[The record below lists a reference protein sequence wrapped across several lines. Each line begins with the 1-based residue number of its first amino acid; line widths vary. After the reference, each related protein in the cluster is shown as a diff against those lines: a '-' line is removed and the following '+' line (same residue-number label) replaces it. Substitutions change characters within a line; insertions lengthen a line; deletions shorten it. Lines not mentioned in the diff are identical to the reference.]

1 MAKKTNTI
9 RIAQST
15 LRMEAEALMQLAE
28 HIDRSFD
35 VVCQMILKS
44 KGRLVITGIGKSA
57 NIAQKLVA
65 TFNSTGQP
73 SIFMH
78 AADAI
83 HGDLGNVQKDDMVLC
98 ISKSGDSPEIK
109 VLVPLVK
116 SLGNPL
122 IGMAANAKSFLG
134 VHSDYLLH
142 TPIEREACPHNLA
155 PTTSTTAQL
164 AMGDALAMALMQSRG
179 FTAQD
184 FARYHPGGALGK
196 KLYLRVGDL
205 VQSGIK
211 PIVKPSSPIKD
222 VIAEISQKRLGAAA
236 VVDKNKLMGVITD
249 GDIRRMLERKNMDI
263 NALKASDIMNKNPKT
278 IDFEELAVQGFQW
291 MEKYSITQLVVTQK
305 GKYAGIVHL
314 HDILK
319 EGIF

>member
-9 RIAQST
+9 QIARAT

-28 HIDRSFD
+28 RIDRSFD

-73 SIFMH
+73 AIFMH

-83 HGDLGNVQKDDMVLC
+83 HGDLGNVQKEDMVLC

-122 IGMAANAKSFLG
+122 IGMAANATSFLG
-134 VHSDYLLH
+134 LNSDYLLH
-142 TPIEREACPHNLA
+142 TPIDREACPHNLA

-211 PIVKPSSPIKD
+211 PLVKSSAPIKD

-236 VVDKNKLMGVITD
+236 VVDKNKLVGVITD

-263 NALKASDIMNKNPKT
+263 NLLKASDIMNKKPKT

-291 MEKYSITQLVVTQK
+291 MEKYSITQLVVTQN